1 MASHAIGCVVKVEV
15 ADTVGCGDSFAA
27 AIMMGYIKQAT
38 MPITTTLALANAVG
52 AATAMG
58 QGAGRN
64 VASAA
69 KVLEL
74 LGSAEEHGSHVTFEE
89 HQQTIFAEQTIS
101 GALPTKIPIKEA
113 AQDARELLMSAL
125 RNSQNNEILVWH

>member
-1 MASHAIGCVVKVEV
+1 MPSHACACVVKVEV

-27 AIMMGYIKQAT
+27 AIMMGYIKQGT

-74 LGSAEEHGSHVTFEE
+74 LGSAEGHGSHVTFEE
-89 HQQTIFAEQTIS
+89 HQQTIS
-101 GALPTKIPIKEA
+101 GALPAKIPIKEA
-113 AQDARELLMSAL
+113 AQNARELLMSAL
-125 RNSQNNEILVWH
+125 RKSHNNEVLVWH

>member
-1 MASHAIGCVVKVEV
+1 MPSHACACVVKVEV

-27 AIMMGYIKQAT
+27 AIMMGYIKQGT
-38 MPITTTLALANAVG
+38 MPIPTTLALANAVG

-74 LGSAEEHGSHVTFEE
+74 LGSAEGHGSHVTFEE
-89 HQQTIFAEQTIS
+89 HQQTIS
-101 GALPTKIPIKEA
+101 GALPAKIPIKEA
-113 AQDARELLMSAL
+113 AQNARELLMSAL
-125 RNSQNNEILVWH
+125 RKSHNNEVLVWH

>member
-1 MASHAIGCVVKVEV
+1 MASHSGACVVKVEV

-27 AIMMGYIKQAT
+27 AIMMGYIKQGT

-74 LGSAEEHGSHVTFEE
+74 LGSAEGHGSHVTFEE
-89 HQQTIFAEQTIS
+89 HQQTISERTIS
-101 GALPTKIPIKEA
+101 GASPAKVPIKEA
-113 AQDARELLMSAL
+113 AQDAQELLMSAL
-125 RNSQNNEILVWH
+125 RKSHNNEVLVWH